1 MDNLAEILMKQEP
14 EDDSEKKDISRQRR
28 IAELLMLKGMQQPQG
43 QMVSGRYVAPAF
55 TQQIAP
61 LINAAFGMNLD
72 KNLDKKE
79 SELAK
84 VLRQRNL
91 QEVMTYDQ
99 LMKGRPEL
107 APEQAG
113 PNINAQGQAIPM
125 PRETIMTGANP
136 QLANLYAAGVARNP
150 VLQQVGMKKLT
161 EGPKWEKV
169 EYTDESTGK
178 TKQGVIDVNSRDP
191 LSTLQVGG
199 VKPALSEKEKMD
211 LMFRN
216 KELQLK
222 MEDNALAR
230 QKFMFDT
237 GIGVGIGGVGGGG
250 MPTNYQTINPGSPIM
265 TQQQQQNMP
274 QAGMPQTG
282 MPAMPQFRNAA
293 EKDVWIANQKA
304 RGELQA
310 KAMDALPNALATAQN
325 GISAIEGMIGDTT
338 VDAKGNIVKGKRDVH
353 PGFYGAVGMPGIM
366 SGFGVAGYLPAT
378 DVTDFKKR
386 FGQIEGKSFLAAI
399 DSLRGTGQ
407 ITEIEGAKATAAINR
422 MALAQSEK
430 EFIIAANELKDIMR
444 KAVETTQTKAGIRPM
459 SLPDSTGGVR
469 PVLRYDP
476 TTKQW
481 N

>member
-1 MDNLAEILMKQEP
+1 MDNLAEILMQQEP
-14 EDDSEKKDISRQRR
+14 EDDSQKKDLSRQRR
-28 IAELLMLKGMQQPQG
+28 IAELLMAKGMQQPQG
-43 QMVSGRYVAPAF
+43 QMVSGYYIAPSW

-61 LINAAFGMNLD
+61 MVNAAMGIGMD
-72 KNLDKKE
+72 QRLDKKE

-84 VLRQRNL
+84 ALRQRNL
-91 QEVMTYDQ
+91 QEVMTYNE
-99 LMKGRPEL
+99 LMQGKL

-113 PNINAQGQAIPM
+113 PNINAEGQAIPM
-125 PRETIMTGANP
+125 PQERIGANP

-161 EGPKWEKV
+161 EGPKWERV
-169 EYTDESTGK
+169 EYMDEATGK

-310 KAMDALPNALATAQN
+310 KAMDALPNAIATAQN

-338 VDAKGNIVKGKRDVH
+338 VDTKGNIVKGKQDVH
-353 PGFYGAVGMPGIM
+353 PGFYGAVGMPGIS
-366 SGFGVAGYLPAT
+366 SGFGISGYLPAT

-422 MALAQSEK
+422 MSLAQSEK